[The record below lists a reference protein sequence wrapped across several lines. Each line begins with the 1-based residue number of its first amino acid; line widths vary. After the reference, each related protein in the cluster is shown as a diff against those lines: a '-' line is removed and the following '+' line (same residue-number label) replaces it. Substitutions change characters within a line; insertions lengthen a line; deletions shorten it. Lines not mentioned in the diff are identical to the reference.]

1 MIQFNFQQGQ
11 AFNTAWVKVVDKQL
25 LMTDLIAT
33 LAQYFSSG
41 VGLRTRTLKRIYS
54 SQKYCSFINV

>member
-41 VGLRTRTLKRIYS
+41 VGLRTLKRIYT